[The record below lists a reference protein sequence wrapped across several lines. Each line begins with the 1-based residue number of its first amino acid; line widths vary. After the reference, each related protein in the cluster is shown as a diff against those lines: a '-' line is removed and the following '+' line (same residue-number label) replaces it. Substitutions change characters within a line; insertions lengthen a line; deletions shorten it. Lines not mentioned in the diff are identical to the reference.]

1 MLMGNGIQCLKSR
14 KMKYLKFREYFLRS
28 EEKGARS
35 EFCSY
40 PYLVTTGG
48 VPQVAH
54 ITAIRK

>member
-1 MLMGNGIQCLKSR
+1 
-14 KMKYLKFREYFLRS
+14 MKYLKFREYFFRS